1 LVIHVVIVLLLN
13 YHVVHDHTS
22 SYDLPPCLLAPSPS
36 MAPNN
41 SPTRLVHTKCPL
53 HIIPSSF
60 LLFNKP
66 TFFLFFR
73 IADCLH
79 KCGPTKIY
87 NRLNNTLFHGGGH
100 RYHSWPLEHQ
110 PSQVERTPEISK
122 AHWCH
127 CESLPCRKRAS
138 NLEILRCNRL
148 KYDGAPF
155 RMAMALPL

>member
-1 LVIHVVIVLLLN
+1 MIAHMLKQNIQEADVSSISHFTVHIKKSANSPVDHGSGATKSPKKFPALVIHVVIVLLLK
-13 YHVVHDHTS
+13 YHIVHDHTS
-22 SYDLPPCLLAPSPS
+22 SYDLPHCLLAPSPS

-100 RYHSWPLEHQ
+100 RYHS
-110 PSQVERTPEISK
+110 
-122 AHWCH
+122 
-127 CESLPCRKRAS
+127 
-138 NLEILRCNRL
+138 
-148 KYDGAPF
+148 
-155 RMAMALPL
+155 